1 MAQFYGAAGIGE
13 YDEVTGSSTVT
24 SFAVDIDPNV
34 AITLITGEWA
44 ASSESGNYNT
54 RISLRDAG
62 GGAQSLQ
69 FRVFASATTGTFSSN
84 NTNQATIMYW
94 NLGALNN
101 TSFTGEHMRTMM
113 WIYNNGQSTLPYQH
127 ATIYG
132 RTSWE
137 SNSGSTQDAM
147 FTVKCRTSAKIG
159 SILFQPQGQG
169 FRWHRA
175 NSWSMADT

>member
-1 MAQFYGAAGIGE
+1 MPQFYGAAGIGE

-24 SFAVDIDPNV
+24 SFALDIDPTV

-44 ASSESGNYNT
+44 ASSETNNYNT
-54 RISLRDAG
+54 RIGIRDSG
-62 GGAQSLQ
+62 GSSQSLQ
-69 FRVFASATTGTFSSN
+69 FRTQASGTTSTFGSG

-94 NLGALNN
+94 NLGAASN

-113 WIYNNGQSTLPYQH
+113 WIYNNGQSSIPFQH

-137 SNSGSTQDAM
+137 SNSGATQDAM
-147 FTVKCRTSAKIG
+147 FTVKSRTSAKIA
-159 SILFQPQGQG
+159 SIIFLPQQQG
-169 FRWHRA
+169 FRWHLA
-175 NSWSMADT
+175 NSWSIADT

>member
-1 MAQFYGAAGIGE
+1 MTQIYGAAGIEE
-13 YDEVTGSSTVT
+13 YDEVTGSSSVS

-34 AITLITGEWA
+34 AITLVTGEWA
-44 ASSESGNYNT
+44 ASSESSNYNT
-54 RISLRDAG
+54 RISIRDSG
-62 GGAQSLQ
+62 NSIQSVQ
-69 FRVFASATTGTFSSN
+69 FRTWTNGTTSAFGSGNTTQS
-84 NTNQATIMYW
+84 TIMYW

-101 TSFTGEHMRTMM
+101 TSYTGEHMRTMM
-113 WIYNNGQSTLPYQH
+113 WIYNDSQSSIPFQH

-137 SNSGSTQDAM
+137 GNTGITHDAM
-147 FTVKCRTSAKIG
+147 YTIKCRTTAKIS
-159 SILFQPQGQG
+159 SILFVPQAQS

>member
-1 MAQFYGAAGIGE
+1 MPQFYGAAGIGE

-24 SFAVDIDPNV
+24 SFALDIDPTV

-44 ASSESGNYNT
+44 ASSETNNYNT
-54 RISLRDAG
+54 RIGIRDSG
-62 GGAQSLQ
+62 GSSQSLQ
-69 FRVFASATTGTFSSN
+69 FRTQASGTTSTFGSG

-94 NLGALNN
+94 NLGAASN

-113 WIYNNGQSTLPYQH
+113 WIYNNGQSSIPFQH

-137 SNSGSTQDAM
+137 GNTGITHDAM
-147 FTVKCRTSAKIG
+147 YTIKCRTTAKIS
-159 SILFQPQGQG
+159 SILFVPQAQS